1 MGKIDELIAE
11 LCPDGVE
18 YKALGEVGSIYGGLT
33 GKTKADF
40 GKGEGRFVSY
50 VNVYNNSAVDYS
62 NLTPVVI
69 NEGERQ
75 REIRTGDVLFT
86 ASSETPDDCGMS
98 SVVLDAPAFP
108 IYLNSF
114 CFGWR
119 PTDAIQL
126 DPGYCK
132 HIFRAEDCRKQIRKT
147 ANGVT
152 RFNISKERIKRVQI
166 PIPPMEIQQE
176 IVRILDS
183 FAELE
188 AELEAELGARR
199 AQYAYYRDKLLDFTE
214 RESVSWLKLG
224 DICLIQRGASPRPI
238 RRYITDEF
246 DGIPWIKIGDVDPNG
261 KYIVRTKEKITEDGA
276 HHSRFLKAGAF
287 VLSNSMSFGRPY
299 ILRIDGCIHDGWL
312 SLCDFENSY
321 LPDFLFHLI
330 RSSYVQQYWL
340 GKVNTGSVSNLN
352 ADIVKET
359 PVPVPPLSEQRR
371 IVDIL
376 DRFEAFTTSLSDGL
390 PAEIEARRQQY
401 EHYRDK
407 LLDFPRKV
415 A

>member
-1 MGKIDELIAE
+1 
-11 LCPDGVE
+11 
-18 YKALGEVGSIYGGLT
+18 
-33 GKTKADF
+33 
-40 GKGEGRFVSY
+40 
-50 VNVYNNSAVDYS
+50 
-62 NLTPVVI
+62 
-69 NEGERQ
+69 
-75 REIRTGDVLFT
+75 
-86 ASSETPDDCGMS
+86 
-98 SVVLDAPAFP
+98 
-108 IYLNSF
+108 
-114 CFGWR
+114 
-119 PTDAIQL
+119 
-126 DPGYCK
+126 
-132 HIFRAEDCRKQIRKT
+132 
-147 ANGVT
+147 
-152 RFNISKERIKRVQI
+152 
-166 PIPPMEIQQE
+166 
-176 IVRILDS
+176 
-183 FAELE
+183 
-188 AELEAELGARR
+188 
-199 AQYAYYRDKLLDFTE
+199 
-214 RESVSWLKLG
+214 
-224 DICLIQRGASPRPI
+224 
-238 RRYITDEF
+238 
-246 DGIPWIKIGDVDPNG
+246 
-261 KYIVRTKEKITEDGA
+261 
-276 HHSRFLKAGAF
+276 
-287 VLSNSMSFGRPY
+287 MSFGRPY

>member
-40 GKGEGRFVSY
+40 GKGEGRFVSN

-188 AELEAELGARR
+188 ARR

-214 RESVSWLKLG
+214 R
-224 DICLIQRGASPRPI
+224 
-238 RRYITDEF
+238 
-246 DGIPWIKIGDVDPNG
+246 
-261 KYIVRTKEKITEDGA
+261 VRLVA
-276 HHSRFLKAGAF
+276 KAG
-287 VLSNSMSFGRPY
+287 G
-299 ILRIDGCIHDGWL
+299 
-312 SLCDFENSY
+312 Y
-321 LPDFLFHLI
+321 LPYSKRCLTAPYQAL
-330 RSSYVQQYWL
+330 Y
-340 GKVNTGSVSNLN
+340 
-352 ADIVKET
+352 
-359 PVPVPPLSEQRR
+359 
-371 IVDIL
+371 
-376 DRFEAFTTSLSDGL
+376 
-390 PAEIEARRQQY
+390 
-401 EHYRDK
+401 YR
-407 LLDFPRKV
+407 
-415 A
+415 

>member
-1 MGKIDELIAE
+1 MGKIDDLIAE

-18 YKALGEVGSIYGGLT
+18 YRALGDVGTFTRGSGIQKKDFVEAGEPCIHYGQIYT
-33 GKTKADF
+33 RF
-40 GKGEGRFVSY
+40 GMTTDHALSFIPEAQYKRCKIALPNDVVIAITSENVEDVCTPLVWEGT
-50 VNVYNNSAVDYS
+50 
-62 NLTPVVI
+62 TPVAVS
-69 NEGERQ
+69 GHACFFHS
-75 REIRTGDVLFT
+75 DVNPRYI
-86 ASSETPDDCGMS
+86 A
-98 SVVLDAPAFP
+98 
-108 IYLNSF
+108 Y
-114 CFGWR
+114 CFGTEGFWKQKKKIAR
-119 PTDAIQL
+119 GAKVIEVKPTDLATI
-126 DPGYCK
+126 
-132 HIFRAEDCRKQIRKT
+132 
-147 ANGVT
+147 
-152 RFNISKERIKRVQI
+152 QI
-166 PIPPMEIQQE
+166 PVPPMEIQQE

-188 AELEAELGARR
+188 TELETELEARR

-261 KYIVRTKEKITEDGA
+261 KYIVRTKDKITEDGA

-359 PVPVPPLSEQRR
+359 PVPVPPLSEQRH